1 MINLSIVLR
10 LFLIILILE
19 PNFVVASEQSIKP
32 RLPYLDWGA
41 CPFECCT
48 YREWVASAPMNV
60 YKNRNEKSDVVFKL
74 NKDERVRAIT
84 GVVATYKLG
93 VTEIIKSVKIGYTAT
108 SDLPQLS
115 LKQGDVVY
123 TLHYAGEGFEVF
135 WYQGKTYSDE
145 LSISN
150 SDTFKT
156 ISSPS
161 YVWWAKVKNRDGK
174 TGWTNKTNQFNNQDS
189 CG

>member
-1 MINLSIVLR
+1 MTLR
-10 LFLIILILE
+10 LFLFIILLE
-19 PNFVVASEQSIKP
+19 LTTEVSSKENTKPN
-32 RLPYLDWGA
+32 LPYLDWGA

-48 YREWVASAPMNV
+48 YQEWVANAAVNV
-60 YKNRNEKSDVVFKL
+60 YKSRNEKSDVVFKL
-74 NKDERVRAIT
+74 EKDERFLAIT
-84 GVVATYKLG
+84 GVIATHKLG
-93 VTEIIKSVKIGYTAT
+93 ITEILKPVKIGYTT
-108 SDLPQLS
+108 INDVPQLS
-115 LKQGDVVY
+115 LNPGDIGY

-150 SDTFKT
+150 SDSFKI

-161 YVWWAKVKNRDGK
+161 YVWWAKVKNRAGK

>member
-1 MINLSIVLR
+1 MMMVR
-10 LFLIILILE
+10 FFLCIFLLVQSLE
-19 PNFVVASEQSIKP
+19 VSSKEKTKP
-32 RLPYLDWGA
+32 PLPYLDWGA

-48 YREWVASAPMNV
+48 YREWVANAPINV
-60 YKNRNEKSDVVFKL
+60 YKSRNEKSGVVFTLK
-74 NKDERVRAIT
+74 KDERAHAIT
-84 GVVATYKLG
+84 GVVATHKLG
-93 VTEIIKSVKIGYTAT
+93 VTEILKPVKIGYTSI
-108 SDLPQLS
+108 SDKPQLS
-115 LKQGDVVY
+115 LKPGDIVY

-150 SDTFKT
+150 SESFKT

-161 YVWWAKVKNRDGK
+161 YVWWAKVKNRAGK